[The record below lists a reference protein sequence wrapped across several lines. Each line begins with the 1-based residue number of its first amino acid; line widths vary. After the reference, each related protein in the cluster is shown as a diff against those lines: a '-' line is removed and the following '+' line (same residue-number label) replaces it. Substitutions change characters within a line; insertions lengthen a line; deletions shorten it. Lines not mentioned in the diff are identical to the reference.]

1 MIAYHAQESL
11 KSNLR
16 CTGIRRVHFNIQGMP
31 VFDMSSERDLN
42 PKLAGVTTRVKV
54 KE

>member
-16 CTGIRRVHFNIQGMP
+16 CTGIRRVHFNIHGMP
-31 VFDMSSERDLN
+31 VFDMSGEQDLN
-42 PKLAGVTTRVKV
+42 AKLARVTARVLV
-54 KE
+54 K